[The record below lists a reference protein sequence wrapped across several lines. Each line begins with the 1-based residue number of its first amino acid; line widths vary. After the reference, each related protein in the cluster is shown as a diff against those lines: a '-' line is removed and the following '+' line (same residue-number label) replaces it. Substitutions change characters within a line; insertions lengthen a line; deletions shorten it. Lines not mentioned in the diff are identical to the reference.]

1 MSSEASA
8 TTRQPQSFMF
18 ILLEGIKGTATQP
31 GYEGWIPLRAITHNV
46 GTAMFRGFRKKK
58 AGKEKDEEEKD
69 SEGGDI
75 IVDETE
81 DEAYHRRMRSERKDN
96 PPGNPSLSELT
107 ISASFGP
114 HLPLLFQLGALRRPL
129 RRAVIEHVVGR
140 LTTRY
145 TLRNVFLSGFSISA
159 DDDEDERHHSLSLNY
174 QGPIELMMEERVR
187 RPLALPSTPGFT
199 SFDPHK
205 ADSGSFSLPLELI
218 VMTFGWLDQQSL
230 ARAAMACKRF
240 AFAANDE
247 QIKCYVTHSAG
258 YDLIAHTNTLN
269 GQNVPNYWPE
279 QKLSR
284 YKSPP
289 LE

>member
-1 MSSEASA
+1 
-8 TTRQPQSFMF
+8 MF

-230 ARAAMACKRF
+230 ARAAM
-240 AFAANDE
+240 
-247 QIKCYVTHSAG
+247 
-258 YDLIAHTNTLN
+258 
-269 GQNVPNYWPE
+269 VP
-279 QKLSR
+279 
-284 YKSPP
+284 SPP
-289 LE
+289 SVLCVCACACVRACARARACHVCDIVLNSVCDAGLQEVCLCCQRRADQVLCYPFSWLRPHRSHEHA